1 MSDARVDNNEEPCP
15 ATEKSHAALLD
26 ELATLDPPQ
35 CREVAEELRG
45 VAETFAEVPD
55 DGRYGPYP
63 PDARPLA
70 RPELTRVDPV
80 LVTEFAE
87 IADKLWHRPP
97 RWRRSDPDYSVRKTA
112 GGWG

>member
-1 MSDARVDNNEEPCP
+1 MPRHREVPRGPSDEP
-15 ATEKSHAALLD
+15 
-26 ELATLDPPQ
+26 ATLDPPQ

-70 RPELTRVDPV
+70 RPELTRIDPV
-80 LVTEFAE
+80 PVTEFAE

-97 RWRRSDPDYSVRKTA
+97 RA
-112 GGWG
+112 GGDRTRTVQFERSLADGGRVANAA